1 MFSVRA
7 LLVLALLIAAAIIV
21 SATSFVVFPKANQL
35 RSPDGRFVIQN
46 ENRDAAPSDMVGTFH
61 SLWLVESATQR
72 SRKLCDYVGLAAVAW
87 SDSGSLI
94 ITQYVGKQTSRAL
107 VFPNAV
113 SDDPILLDKSTL
125 TRLVPVEL
133 RPTLRENDHIFV
145 EGARVDADTLYLRV
159 WGRGLHDP
167 QGFHWDCRYGLNDG
181 AIACTQSTNAFHP

>member
-1 MFSVRA
+1 MRVRVICSLW
-7 LLVLALLIAAAIIV
+7 LLVVACATT
-21 SATSFVVFPKANQL
+21 SATSFVVFPKASQL
-35 RSPDGRFVIQN
+35 RSPDGHFVIQN
-46 ENRDAAPSDMVGTFH
+46 ENRDAAPSEMVGTFH

-87 SDSGSLI
+87 SDGGSLI

-145 EGARVDADTLYLRV
+145 EGARVQADTLYLRV
-159 WGRGLHDP
+159 WGRGQHDP
-167 QGFHWDCRYGLNDG
+167 QGFHWDCTYGLNDG
-181 AIACTQSTNAFHP
+181 GISCAQTASPSRP

>member
-1 MFSVRA
+1 MRVRVICSLW
-7 LLVLALLIAAAIIV
+7 LLVVACATA
-21 SATSFVVFPKANQL
+21 SATSFVVFPKASQL
-35 RSPDGRFVIQN
+35 RSPDGRYVIQN

-145 EGARVDADTLYLRV
+145 EGARVEAETLYLRV

-167 QGFHWDCRYGLNDG
+167 RGFHWDCRYGLNDG
-181 AIACTQSTNAFHP
+181 AIACAQTANPSRP